1 MSTMTKFTEWLDD
14 ELRAREWKPADLAK
28 KAGISRSIISL
39 YVSGEREPGSEVCV
53 KIARAF
59 GVDPV
64 DVLVIAGILEER
76 DKERTPLRNFDKTVI
91 SLIQT
96 LVSPEQ
102 QEGFIEITRA
112 FTKASKSR
120 GRIEQTK

>member
-102 QEGFIEITRA
+102 QVGFIEITRA
-112 FTKASKSR
+112 FTKASKPR

>member
-112 FTKASKSR
+112 FTKALKPR